1 MRTGQG
7 NGHETIRV
15 SRSGGTEVVGTTEDG
30 RRVVALALGTPD
42 DATVTVS
49 ERLVFPVSGGITDG
63 QALTLVRDGTTAW
76 HLLRTC
82 AHLRPDETIVV
93 HDAMGGVG
101 SLAVQLARS
110 FGAGKVIATET
121 SQLRR
126 RRAVKLGADVAIEAC
141 PADLAARLVEAN
153 DGRPVDV
160 VLDPG
165 GMFGPS
171 LDAVAPFGRVVCH
184 GADQGESVELKRLHA
199 GSRAVIGFWFAH
211 CLERPDMI
219 ARALSELFGLTSAGR
234 LRPLVDDDYSLKEAS
249 R

>member
-1 MRTGQG
+1 M
-7 NGHETIRV
+7 
-15 SRSGGTEVVGTTEDG
+15 
-30 RRVVALALGTPD
+30 VALALDSPEG
-42 DATVTVS
+42 ATVTVS
-49 ERLVFPVSGGITDG
+49 ERLVFPVSTGITDG
-63 QALTLVRDGTTAW
+63 QALVLVRDGTTAW

-82 AHLRPDETIVV
+82 AHLRPDESIVV

-126 RRAVKLGADVAIEAC
+126 RRAVKLGADIAVEAGVEGLC
-141 PADLAARLVEAN
+141 ERLVEAN
-153 DGRPVDV
+153 DGRQVDV

-165 GMFGPS
+165 GMFSPS
-171 LDAVAPFGRVVCH
+171 IDAVAPFGRVVCH
-184 GADQGESVELKRLHA
+184 GADRAESVELKRIHG

-211 CLERPDMI
+211 CLERPEMI

-234 LRPLVDDDYSLKEAS
+234 LRPLVDDDYSLTEPG